1 MRAILIDPVE
11 RTITE
16 VEHDGNYKS
25 IYPQLG
31 CDLFTCVYLENDDAM
46 FVDDEGLLKGGQHF
60 FKLNTYPQPLA
71 GRGLILGCDADGE
84 TAGATISLEEIT
96 GRITFLGAFDEVQV
110 HMLGMF

>member
-31 CDLFTCVYLENDDAM
+31 CDLFTCVYLENDDAI

-60 FKLNTYPQPLA
+60 FKVNTYPQPLA

-84 TAGATISLEEIT
+84 TVGATISLAEIT
-96 GRITFLGAFDEVQV
+96 ERITFLGDLAGAQTYILD
-110 HMLGMF
+110 L